1 MVSEEPQS
9 PEPGVKG
16 RRNKVYKRNILVVKW
31 LRLHASTAGG
41 AGSIPG
47 RGTKIPQAMQLG
59 KEINNVTLKHKIT
72 KVKV

>member
-1 MVSEEPQS
+1 M
-9 PEPGVKG
+9 
-16 RRNKVYKRNILVVKW
+16 VKW

-41 AGSIPG
+41 MGSIPG

-59 KEINNVTLKHKIT
+59 QEINNVTLKHKIT

>member
-16 RRNKVYKRNILVVKW
+16 RRSKVYKRNILVVKW

-59 KEINNVTLKHKIT
+59 QEINNVTLKHKIT